1 MKNDNIQ
8 APALADVKDAS
19 DEPQDETPRLINP
32 QDGHYRLPSLLLA
45 QLSHQK

>member
-32 QDGHYRLPSLLLA
+32 QDGHRLASLLLA